1 MYRYYECA
9 VSFLLRKL
17 SFVLFLLA
25 WYSCAA
31 VHKAIISHAA
41 AEANWFWQAITTG
54 PKRCLWKCK
63 SNSSFILLFLFF
75 YVYIVFIH
83 PMSMN
88 QNVSNSQTPQRI
100 VTWHVWQA
108 IGINKYDSD
117 EHFWEFGLS
126 FKSQLAKVSARIL
139 EPPSVHNTLTSIFF
153 ISFPSRLPQIFKH
166 LHSCSTWSMVLVD
179 SIANHISWQC
189 SWKVAML
196 KEFEKFL
203 FQVGWAE
210 CLH

>member
-1 MYRYYECA
+1 
-9 VSFLLRKL
+9 
-17 SFVLFLLA
+17 
-25 WYSCAA
+25 
-31 VHKAIISHAA
+31 
-41 AEANWFWQAITTG
+41 
-54 PKRCLWKCK
+54 LWKCK